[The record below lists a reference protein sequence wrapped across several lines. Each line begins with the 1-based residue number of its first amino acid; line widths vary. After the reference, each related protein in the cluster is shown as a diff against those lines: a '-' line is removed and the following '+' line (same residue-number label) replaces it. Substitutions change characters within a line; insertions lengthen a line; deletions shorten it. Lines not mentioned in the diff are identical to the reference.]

1 MLTLISYSL
10 FSSFIYQ
17 LHSLLKMIK
26 EIKVPTYA
34 QVPTTYISHSKKHL
48 FCREGTL
55 AIEGAQFQNSPTFQ
69 ILKKMETPIYWN
81 LIYEHIKV
89 RFLPSKKVDFYHFQ
103 GWPFKWHLMKNLFDL
118 NPLSA
123 NPIKWPSTLKQ
134 FVGNLLT
141 N

>member
-10 FSSFIYQ
+10 FSSFVYQ

-55 AIEGAQFQNSPTFQ
+55 AIEGA
-69 ILKKMETPIYWN
+69 
-81 LIYEHIKV
+81 
-89 RFLPSKKVDFYHFQ
+89 
-103 GWPFKWHLMKNLFDL
+103 
-118 NPLSA
+118 
-123 NPIKWPSTLKQ
+123 
-134 FVGNLLT
+134 
-141 N
+141 